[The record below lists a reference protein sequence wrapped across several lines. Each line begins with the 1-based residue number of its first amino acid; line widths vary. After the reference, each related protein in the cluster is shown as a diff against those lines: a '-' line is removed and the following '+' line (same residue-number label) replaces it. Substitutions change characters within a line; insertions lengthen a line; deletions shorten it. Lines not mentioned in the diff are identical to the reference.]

1 MTDNLLF
8 GRNYKIVVDTIEIKK
23 PKVGPGLTVMFN
35 AVKTLKKEPNT
46 LDLTILNL
54 NSAHRAQLAAS
65 ETPWVTIE
73 AGYNGFISMIFKGQ
87 VRTTHSF
94 KEGAEWV
101 TELSTGDGEKALKGA
116 RINKSYA
123 KGTSIET
130 VINDLVDQL
139 GLGTGNAKKKSRL
152 AKWAEG
158 GKKILNSL
166 VVSGSAKTELDG
178 IMKSAGLEWSVQ
190 DGELQFLETGKP
202 LEGLAHELSAETG
215 LIGSPTIGSDGL
227 AQMQSLLNGT
237 IIPGGLIELK
247 SRELPKGFYRNE
259 RSEYVGNTSGDEWY
273 VNIEGKAI

>member
-8 GRNYKIVVDTIEIKK
+8 SRNYKIVVDTIEIQK
-23 PKVGPGLTVMFN
+23 PKVGPGLTVIFN
-35 AVKTLKKEPNT
+35 VVKTVKKEPNT
-46 LDLTILNL
+46 CDLTVLNL
-54 NSAHRAQLAAS
+54 NPDHRAQLAAAK
-65 ETPWVTIE
+65 TPWVSIE
-73 AGYNGFISMIFKGQ
+73 AGYDSFTSMIFRGQ

-94 KEGAEWV
+94 KDGSDWV
-101 TELSTGDGEKALKGA
+101 TELSTGDGEKSLKNA

-123 KGTSIET
+123 KGTGIET

-158 GKKILNSL
+158 GKKILNGL
-166 VVSGSAKTELDG
+166 VVSGSVKTELDG
-178 IMKSAGLEWSVQ
+178 ILKSAGLEWSVQ

-202 LEGLAHELSAETG
+202 LEGLAHNLSAKTG

-237 IIPGGLIELK
+237 IIPGGLIKLK
-247 SRELPKGFYRNE
+247 SRELPVGFYRSE
-259 RSEYVGNTSGDEWY
+259 RCEYIGNTAGDEWY